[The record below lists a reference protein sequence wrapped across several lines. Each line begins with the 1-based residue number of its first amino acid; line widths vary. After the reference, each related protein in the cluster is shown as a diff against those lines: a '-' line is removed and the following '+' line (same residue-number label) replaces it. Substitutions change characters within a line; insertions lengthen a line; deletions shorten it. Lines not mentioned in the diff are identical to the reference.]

1 MARYTDAQLAS
12 AANML
17 ANRPRHM
24 NPALSP
30 SAMNTIPSQAQGLV
44 QAVLNS
50 PQHAAMAAGSSVHT
64 VNPGGSSSL
73 DPHQQKR
80 NPHNRV
86 QLLGFVTT
94 SIGSAAQVGVTAT
107 PYENFLG
114 KRILISPVTIG
125 GAGLNGSSVSNIQVG
140 IVPAFAALGGEP
152 IDSFACGLT
161 PGYTEL
167 AMATPA
173 IGISMNVTAAA
184 SCTFY
189 GAVVGTST
197 KRKDANRP
205 PAQFSKLQRLPI
217 AQNATAATGSFN
229 VTVTPTLPFWGR
241 KLCLSDY
248 TTTAS
253 NIMGLTASGA
263 TAGMSQINI
272 NALSVGVNPQ
282 FLNLPSA
289 SAPVP
294 AAVFNNLAEHMW
306 VDFDMADTAVPYTFQ
321 CSAVGTGSVFFGGVI
336 EGDVD
341 VRNLSGSGY
350 GG

>member
-1 MARYTDAQLAS
+1 MARYTNDQLTS
-12 AANML
+12 AANAL

-24 NPALSP
+24 NPAHSP
-30 SAMNTIPSQAQGLV
+30 AAMNTIPDAAKPLV
-44 QAVLNS
+44 SAVLNS
-50 PQHAAMAAGSSVHT
+50 PAHAAIAAGSGANT
-64 VNPGGSSSL
+64 VNPGGSTSL

-80 NPHNRV
+80 NPNNRV
-86 QLLGFVTT
+86 QLLGFNTT
-94 SIGSAAQVGVTAT
+94 TIGSAAQVGVTAT

-114 KRILISPVTIG
+114 KRIMVSPVTIG
-125 GAGLNGSSVSNIQVG
+125 QAGLNGSSVSNIQVG

-152 IDSFACGLT
+152 LDSFACGLT

-173 IGISMNVTAAA
+173 IGISMNVTCAA
-184 SCTFY
+184 SASFY
-189 GAVVGTST
+189 GCVVGTST

-205 PAQFSKLQRLPI
+205 QGQFSKIQRLPI

-241 KLCLSDY
+241 KLVLSDY
-248 TTTAS
+248 GSTAS

-263 TAGMSQINI
+263 TAGMSQTNI

-294 AAVFNNLAEHMW
+294 AAAFNALAEHMW
-306 VDFDMADTAVPYTFQ
+306 LDFDMADTAVPYTFQ